1 MESEPVLMESKC
13 GQGIG
18 NTCTGHNLPTQTG
31 IYFNDVELDNA
42 IHPLQQCNSNLET
55 TKRSSLRA
63 YITERA
69 ICPLGRPLKAAMA
82 LHKPRLFSCQMPI
95 PSRQTKRPSSSEID
109 RNIKTK
115 RHDSRELRKEFPTAV
130 TSARELH
137 RERRSKTSTP
147 EFVEASVVIEAA
159 IALAKL
165 GG

>member
-1 MESEPVLMESKC
+1 
-13 GQGIG
+13 
-18 NTCTGHNLPTQTG
+18 
-31 IYFNDVELDNA
+31 
-42 IHPLQQCNSNLET
+42 
-55 TKRSSLRA
+55 
-63 YITERA
+63 
-69 ICPLGRPLKAAMA
+69 
-82 LHKPRLFSCQMPI
+82 MPI